1 MCGFGDKDRRPL
13 APAVVAKMIVRR
25 EDNSIINVDEVDC
38 SFFLVTVDLWSA
50 DGKREMNLVLHPS
63 STADRYVPRPPESAF
78 LPFPTG
84 FRNRALSYPNGR
96 TALATRAI

>member
-25 EDNSIINVDEVDC
+25 EDNSIVDVDEVDC

-50 DGKREMNLVLHPS
+50 DSVREMNLVMHPS
-63 STADRYVPRPPESAF
+63 SPADRCAPRS
-78 LPFPTG
+78 
-84 FRNRALSYPNGR
+84 S
-96 TALATRAI
+96 